1 MDLTQLCLPENEMG
15 ISILHTEY
23 CVRGREANYEG
34 VYDIIG
40 VLLGSV

>member
-1 MDLTQLCLPENEMG
+1 MDLTQLCIPENEMG
-15 ISILHTEY
+15 IYILLTEC

-34 VYDIIG
+34 IHDITG